1 MDTRQ
6 LTFHNLLYQKIKDSH
21 KHYAKKILKEL
32 YECNSLNQLAI
43 LSKFANKHSKIVKAS
58 IKDLEECNLIKNA
71 SISNSPQIEKQYVLT
86 KHGKQ
91 LVEEDRNLL

>member
-6 LTFHNLLYQKIKDSH
+6 LTFYHLLYGKIKDSH

-32 YECNSLNQLAI
+32 YECDSLNQLGI

-71 SISNSPQIEKQYVLT
+71 STPNSPRGEKQYVLT

-91 LVEEDRNLL
+91 LVEEDSNFF